1 MMSVTVTGLN
11 CRYCIVFV
19 LGLALSVLAACHG
32 KDQGGGYQ
40 AGPPEVTVGTPI
52 QDQVTDWDEYTG
64 RFAAVKSV
72 DVRSRVSGYLEQVN
86 FTEGTIIEKG
96 ALLFVVDPRPFQAAL
111 DEKKADMEQAQAQL
125 ELAQNELNRAKRLH
139 KTKAISDEQLDA
151 RIQAKDEAHA
161 GLDAARAQV
170 KSAALNLEFTHIQ
183 APISGRISRA
193 LVTEGNLVTGGSQ
206 DSTLLTTIVSLDP
219 IYFYFTSDER
229 AFIRYIRLDRS
240 GSRESSYTT
249 RNPVKLRIGDEDDF
263 IHLGYMDFV
272 DNQIDHSTGTML
284 VRAVFENPD
293 HIFVP
298 GLFGKIRLLGEGP
311 YPALLIP
318 DEAIATDQSR
328 KIVYTVDDS
337 NMVHTSIIN
346 PGEIYKGLRVIRA
359 GLKSGDRV
367 VINGIQRV
375 REGIEVHPIKGEI
388 SAEQAVSH
396 TGEQ

>member
-1 MMSVTVTGLN
+1 MMSVSIAGINRKYHLL
-11 CRYCIVFV
+11 FL
-19 LGLALSVLAACHG
+19 LGLALSALAACSG
-32 KDQGGGYQ
+32 KGQGGGYQ
-40 AGPPEVTVGTPI
+40 AGPPEVTVSTPI

-86 FTEGTIIEKG
+86 FTEGTIIKKD

-111 DEKKADMEQAQAQL
+111 DEKKADMEQAQAML

-139 KTKAISDEQLDA
+139 KTRAISDEQLDA
-151 RIQAKDEAHA
+151 RLQAKDEALA

-170 KSAALNLEFTHIQ
+170 KSAQLNLEFTHIK
-183 APISGRISRA
+183 AAISGRISRA

-219 IYFYFTSDER
+219 IYFYFTSDEP

-240 GSRESSYTT
+240 GNRESSYTT
-249 RNPVKLRIGDEDDF
+249 RNPVKLKIGDEEDF
-263 IHLGYMDFV
+263 VHQGYMDFV
-272 DNQIDHSTGTML
+272 DNQIDGSTGTML

-328 KIVYTVDDS
+328 KIVYTVDDL
-337 NMVHTSIIN
+337 NMIHTSIVS
-346 PGEIYKGLRVIRA
+346 PGQKYKGLRAIRA
-359 GLKSGDRV
+359 GLKPTDRV

-375 REGIEVHPIKGEI
+375 REGIEVHPIQGEI
-388 SAEQAVSH
+388 NAVQSATSNGGQ
-396 TGEQ
+396 